1 MYLNILFTRG
11 SFSRRTCS
19 LSATACFTFMQLLH
33 IHSHLANTTS
43 PAQLAAGTARRL
55 GRTSVV
61 AAEGEDDLDTSPCIT
76 IPLHYQQSVE

>member
-1 MYLNILFTRG
+1 MFFISYGLFHIHA
-11 SFSRRTCS
+11 
-19 LSATACFTFMQLLH
+19 ATS
-33 IHSHLANTTS
+33 HSHLANTTS